1 MGPAYQRAEMV
12 SPQTPT
18 TLCPLRFRITVHGPP
33 SRVMAADL
41 RKGVR
46 RRLRGLTWCFSG
58 YRPQGGL
65 RPGRQAL
72 RGAMAHANGP
82 RIGQA
87 GLAWL
92 IAKGFPLIAKGF
104 GRVGARSRRGF
115 VCGRIRSF

>member
-1 MGPAYQRAEMV
+1 MQVGPAYHAPEMV
-12 SPQTPT
+12 SPQTAT
-18 TLCPLRFRITVHGPP
+18 ALCPLRFRITVHGPP

-46 RRLRGLTWCFSG
+46 RRLHGLTWCFSG
-58 YRPQGGL
+58 YWPQGGL

-87 GLAWL
+87 GLASL
-92 IAKGFPLIAKGF
+92 TAKRFPPLPSGF
-104 GRVGARSRRGF
+104 GRA
-115 VCGRIRSF
+115 GRLTAKRFRHGLL